1 MKIKPGVD
9 IRGLKPELIVAMIL
23 CEPIVSRHAEFVVTS
38 VCDGKHMQGSKHYE
52 GMAMDIRTRD
62 MPPAM
67 LKPCL
72 EEMKEALGS
81 QYDAIL
87 EGDHWHVEFDPK

>member
-9 IRGLKPELIVAMIL
+9 LRGLKPELVVAMIL
-23 CEPIVSRHAEFVVTS
+23 CDPVVSRHAEFVVTS

-52 GMAMDIRTRD
+52 GMAMDIRTREI
-62 MPPAM
+62 PPAM

-72 EEMKEALGS
+72 EEIKQVLGA
-81 QYDAIL
+81 QFDAVL
-87 EGDHWHVEFDPK
+87 EGDHIHVEFDPR